1 MRRNRLSRLGIE
13 ALEGRSL
20 MAGDVFAAVEGSL
33 LLVEGDNLDNQVTI
47 AQTAAGD
54 VVVSGQNGTTINGLP
69 SVRFVRPAL
78 NAAEVRL
85 GSGNDTVVLRGVQ
98 LTNDL
103 FVDLGAGNDRLT
115 TVAAAPVTVGA
126 NASIYGESGNDTV
139 VLNSLTVREDLFID
153 GGIGALAATV
163 TAATIDKSLSITGDE
178 ANDTINV
185 NNSFVGLNT
194 AIETKGG
201 SDTVRVSQLQAFSLS
216 INTDSNGAIGR
227 DVVNI
232 TDAAVVEDIRIFTGA
247 GDDVV
252 RMTNTSSNKVTVSL
266 DEGSDRLEANNV
278 AAATDIVF
286 EGGAGFDTLLAVDV
300 LAGIFRD
307 YKEFERF
314 L

>member
-78 NAAEVRL
+78 NAAEVRM
-85 GSGNDTVVLRGVQ
+85 GSGNDTLVLRGVQ

-153 GGIGALAATV
+153 GGIG
-163 TAATIDKSLSITGDE
+163 
-178 ANDTINV
+178 
-185 NNSFVGLNT
+185 
-194 AIETKGG
+194 
-201 SDTVRVSQLQAFSLS
+201 
-216 INTDSNGAIGR
+216 R

-232 TDAAVVEDIRIFTGA
+232 TDAAVVEDIGIFTGA

-278 AAATDIVF
+278 AAATDIIF
-286 EGGAGFDTLLAVDV
+286 EGGAGVDTLLAVDV

>member
-1 MRRNRLSRLGIE
+1 
-13 ALEGRSL
+13 

-33 LLVEGDNLDNQVTI
+33 LRVEGDNLDNQVTI

-54 VVVSGQNGTTINGLP
+54 VVVSGQNGTTINGVP

-78 NAAEVRL
+78 NVAEVRM
-85 GSGNDTVVLRGVQ
+85 GSGNDTLVLRGVQ

-115 TVAAAPVTVGA
+115 TAAAPPVTVGA
-126 NASIYGESGNDTV
+126 NTSIYGESGSDTV

-163 TAATIDKSLSITGDE
+163 TAATIDKSLSI
-178 ANDTINV
+178 
-185 NNSFVGLNT
+185 
-194 AIETKGG
+194 
-201 SDTVRVSQLQAFSLS
+201 
-216 INTDSNGAIGR
+216 NTDSNGAIGR
-227 DVVNI
+227 DIVNI
-232 TDAAVVEDIRIFTGA
+232 TDAAVVEDIGIFTGA

-266 DEGSDRLEANNV
+266 DEGNDRLEANNV
-278 AAATDIVF
+278 AAATDIIF
-286 EGGAGFDTLLAVDV
+286 EGGAGVDTLLAVDV